1 MALTGTDPIQEFFRG
16 DRKYPRDGS
25 INGAEFE
32 NRFPQ
37 VKVAQVRAPLT
48 VDPRSSC
55 NFHEQKEKGK
65 LVGANFTRGKLHKK
79 FSMER

>member
-37 VKVAQVRAPLT
+37 VKVAQVLPL
-48 VDPRSSC
+48 
-55 NFHEQKEKGK
+55 
-65 LVGANFTRGKLHKK
+65 
-79 FSMER
+79 